1 MYFLLKKT
9 NNVRKTIHG
18 NGVVD
23 GYIVNHADC
32 AYFSRSLLE
41 RHGLV
46 SLAKTHL
53 QTKIHELP
61 QPLKNCALRLGINA
75 DGSTITEYDD
85 KARRA
90 LKAVETLAK
99 YPSALCIERFCSSA
113 HEGIL
118 TDLEKF
124 YRVTR
129 CSNLEEDKDYFK
141 DHVWKYNQP
150 LKVEVLSDSITYELP
165 DWLNVELAKK
175 VLSKRYETTLTE
187 IEAGKTGR
195 FIVGDDF
202 ATTER
207 DAIFLAI
214 VDMVDVNEIEY
225 TPAVNLIYNNK
236 ESRFGGYPLQ
246 IWSDG
251 VKTKLNNYNTVGKVS
266 NITKDHE
273 TLLKYSAQSKTW
285 GEKLDTIYSLKDVK
299 ILDTAEKQLS
309 HQASFAGTENQ
320 FGEAVIFETSMG
332 RFMLLKLITA
342 TLYEDGDVFEESK
355 LFHESEF
362 KGTEIQEFLKTRGGL
377 CLLIPNK

>member
-1 MYFLLKKT
+1 MYYTITKVNK
-9 NNVRKTIHG
+9 VRKLIYG

-32 AYFSRSLLE
+32 AYFSKLLLE
-41 RHGLV
+41 KQGLTT
-46 SLAKTHL
+46 LAKTHL

-61 QPLKNCALRLGINA
+61 QPLKSCALRLGIND
-75 DGSTITEYDD
+75 DGSIIVEYDD
-85 KARRA
+85 KARR
-90 LKAVETLAK
+90 LLPVSQTLLK
-99 YPSALCIERFCSSA
+99 YPSALCIERFGGCA

-118 TDLEKF
+118 TDFERF
-124 YRVTR
+124 YRVTS

-141 DHVWKYNQP
+141 DHVWKHNQP

-165 DWLNVELAKK
+165 DWLNVELVKK
-175 VLSKRYETTLTE
+175 VLSERYETTLSE
-187 IEAGKTGR
+187 IESGKTGR
-195 FIVGDDF
+195 FIVGNDF
-202 ATTER
+202 ATIER

-214 VDMVDVNEIEY
+214 VDMLDINEIEY
-225 TPAVNLIYNNK
+225 TPAVDLIYNNK

-251 VKTKLNNYNTVGKVS
+251 VKTKLNNYNTVERIS
-266 NITKDHE
+266 NLTKDHE
-273 TLLKYSAQSKTW
+273 SLLKYAAQSKTW
-285 GEKLDTIYSLKDVK
+285 CGKLDTIYAIKDVK
-299 ILDTAEKQLS
+299 ILNSAEKQLS

-320 FGEAVIFETSMG
+320 FGEVVIFGTSMG

-362 KGTEIQEFLKTRGGL
+362 KGTEIQEFLKPRGEL
-377 CLLIPNK
+377 CALIPNK